1 MDIKKLAAGIQA
13 ETEKIIVGKSD
24 RIKLIIMAVLADGH
38 VLLDDLPGVGKT
50 TMVKAISIALG
61 CESGR
66 IQFVPDMLPSDI
78 IGMRVY
84 NQKTGDFELRQGP
97 VMTNILLAD
106 EINRAIPRTQSALL
120 EAMEERQISI
130 DGERFALPR
139 PFLVLATQNP
149 VESEST
155 FRLPAAQMDRFLIR
169 LSMGYPS
176 PEEERRMLF
185 TLGDEIPFGSVKPV
199 TNSDELIAAQHEVAS
214 VHVSDDVAAYIVALA
229 DATRSHPQLAMGASP
244 RATRGLYRAAKVWA
258 AMDGRDF
265 VTPDDVRALAHPV
278 LEHRVMLDS
287 GARFAGYTA
296 AKAIDDVLASTE
308 AAPSAERL
316 LDEYATAVVQP
327 LKRDNLSPGARR
339 QPAAVCHSGVFRPD
353 GARGRA
359 HVRLSA
365 CAGRA
370 GVGAALGE
378 AAGFFDKKPGGRRV
392 PRRRGGL

>member
-78 IGMRVY
+78 IGMRIY

-258 AMDGRDF
+258 AMNGRDF

-316 LDEYATAVVQP
+316 LDE
-327 LKRDNLSPGARR
+327 
-339 QPAAVCHSGVFRPD
+339 
-353 GARGRA
+353 
-359 HVRLSA
+359 
-365 CAGRA
+365 
-370 GVGAALGE
+370 
-378 AAGFFDKKPGGRRV
+378 
-392 PRRRGGL
+392 